1 MSSLLPTFP
10 LPKLLS
16 GAGGAGP
23 RRIVIIGG
31 LAAGVLCLVAIVAIA
46 GHHTALPP
54 KVGKIPNVDPLPG
67 GAHSTPFYE
76 DLAKGHAQDQAKR
89 AEEVG
94 KSSVAPMPGSIA
106 AEPVPAQPMVLPA
119 PTVAAPHPVI
129 VNPAP
134 AVRPKTRSAEHPVA
148 VRNDVGRGEEVK
160 LDKDQTAAYEAAI
173 RQLLAGWSGKPPS
186 TEILLDPK
194 DADAASGATPSRA
207 ATAGIQEVSA
217 SQSPAAD
224 VSMAKR
230 RPKRVLMPGKRGVYG
245 RTVIGGNS
253 DSGGPIVVE
262 AESGPING
270 LRMSGTFE
278 RRDERLVVHLN
289 SITLADGHDE
299 KIDALLVAQD
309 TLETAVA
316 SSVEEHYVAR
326 FLLPAAAA
334 FISGLGQAIQQ
345 SDSTVQSS
353 PFGTVTAYNKLNLG
367 KEFAVGAGAAAT
379 QIGTTLA
386 QSAPKGPTVNLGANA
401 DVGIFFLAPLEVS
414 E

>member
-1 MSSLLPTFP
+1 MSTLLQIFP

-16 GAGGAGP
+16 SAAGAGP
-23 RRIVIIGG
+23 RRIAIIGAV
-31 LAAGVLCLVAIVAIA
+31 AAAILSLVAIVAITS
-46 GHHTALPP
+46 HHATLPP
-54 KVGKIPNVDPLPG
+54 KVGKIPSVDPLPG

-76 DLAKGHAQDQAKR
+76 DLAKGHAQDQAKQ

-106 AEPVPAQPMVLPA
+106 AEPVPAQPTVLSA
-119 PTVAAPHPVI
+119 PLVTAPHPVT
-129 VNPAP
+129 VNP
-134 AVRPKTRSAEHPVA
+134 SPVA
-148 VRNDVGRGEEVK
+148 RPQNHPAEQTVVARSDAMRKEGVK
-160 LDKDQTAAYEAAI
+160 LDKDQTATYEAAI
-173 RQLLAGWSGKPPS
+173 RQLLASWSGKPPS

-194 DADAASGATPSRA
+194 GAEPASGGNPPPAAPGETEQASARSVQTADAA
-207 ATAGIQEVSA
+207 
-217 SQSPAAD
+217 
-224 VSMAKR
+224 MAKR
-230 RPKRVLMPGKRGVYG
+230 RPNHVLMPAKRGVYG

-270 LRMSGTFE
+270 LRMSGSFE
-278 RRDERLVVHLN
+278 RHEDRLVVHLN

-299 KIDALLVAQD
+299 KIDALLVAPD

-316 SSVEEHYVAR
+316 SSVEEHYAAR

-334 FISGLGQAIQQ
+334 FISGLGQSIQQ

-379 QIGTTLA
+379 QVGNALA
-386 QSAPKGPTVNLGANA
+386 QSAPKGPTVNLDANA